1 MYRHACG
8 QRVELK
14 EHHNGYGSWYL
25 TLVDG
30 KTVRYCPRCGKRIW
44 VETLIYSHSPPVP
57 IEDDWLAAYLDQQD
71 TLRCLEAVL

>member
-1 MYRHACG
+1 MYYHACG
-8 QRVELK
+8 QPVVLGDT
-14 EHHNGYGSWYL
+14 HVGYCSFYL

-30 KTVRYCPRCGKRIW
+30 EPVRYCPRCGKRIW

-57 IEDDWLAAYLDQQD
+57 VEDEWLAAYLDQQD